1 MTFYER
7 YEMLCSEHGM
17 KPQTQEML
25 DIAGVKSPSVS
36 GVEKRFS
43 TQSRRSLPSGKIL

>member
-25 DIAGVKSPSVS
+25 DIAGVKSPRYECKSNNHRKPANSHVP
-36 GVEKRFS
+36 
-43 TQSRRSLPSGKIL
+43 L

>member
-25 DIAGVKSPSVS
+25 DIAGVNPQCIRM
-36 GVEKRFS
+36 EKWFS
-43 TQSRRSLPSGKIL
+43 AQSRRSLPSGKIL